1 MGNGSVCEEAGRSP
15 CLKETRA
22 RKKPGHAQ
30 NMIQQIISTSMVAIG
45 ILLLISALHPVLLIC
60 RLDREKRT
68 GWYILLILIYFFIFG
83 YATFCYFLSRTD
95 VTFGDFVVSLILFGG
110 SIFVVI
116 VVRLSRATIDNVK
129 RIAALERHNALHDDL
144 TGLPN
149 RTLLTE
155 RIKQLILYA
164 KRDLKPLAILV
175 MDLDRFK
182 EINDALG
189 HHYGDFLLQKVA
201 DRLQQVIRESDTLA
215 RMGGD
220 EFSVALK
227 NADKDKAKLVCQKIT
242 HAMQLPYIIE
252 GHCLNIG
259 ISIGIAIY
267 PQHGID
273 CDSLLQHA
281 DVAMYSAKSTESHY
295 ALYDA
300 SQDQFTLNRLM
311 LMADL
316 REAIRKGEHLSLH
329 FQPKIVIKNNRIHGV
344 EALLRWNHP
353 ELGLIPPDHFIPMAE
368 QGGVIRSLSKW
379 VLRAALKQRAAWRD
393 KGIDL
398 TVSVNLSIKDLQ
410 DLSIPLLVK
419 ELLLEFELEPSVLM
433 LEITETSMMLD
444 PDRTFEVISNLHALG
459 VQLSIDDFG
468 TGYSS
473 LAYLKQMPA
482 EEIKIDKSFVRN
494 MLKEEN
500 DEVKVRATI
509 DLAKNLGLEVIA
521 EGVESA
527 EILTRLKELDCDMA
541 QGYHICRPMPPE
553 KLEEWLRT
561 DPTYKILR

>member
-1 MGNGSVCEEAGRSP
+1 MILQLFSIFMVSV
-15 CLKETRA
+15 
-22 RKKPGHAQ
+22 
-30 NMIQQIISTSMVAIG
+30 G
-45 ILLLISALHPVLLIC
+45 IFLLMSALHPVLLIC
-60 RLDREKRT
+60 RFDKDKRA
-68 GWYILLILIYFFIFG
+68 GWYILLLLIHFFVLG
-83 YATFCYFLSRTD
+83 YATFCYFLARTEM
-95 VTFGDFVVSLILFGG
+95 TFGDFVVSLILFGG
-110 SIFVVI
+110 SVFVVI
-116 VVRLSRATIDNVK
+116 VVRLSRATIDSVK

-149 RTLLTE
+149 RTLLLE
-155 RIKQLILYA
+155 RIKQLILHA
-164 KRDLKPLAILV
+164 KRDLQPLAIMV

-201 DRLQQVIRESDTLA
+201 DRLQHIIRESDTLA
-215 RMGGD
+215 RLGGD
-220 EFSVALK
+220 EFSVAL
-227 NADKDKAKLVCQKIT
+227 NASDAEQAKLVSQKIT
-242 HAMQLPYIIE
+242 QSMQQPFMIE

-267 PQHGID
+267 PQHGTD

-281 DVAMYSAKSTESHY
+281 DVAMYSAKSTESHF
-295 ALYDA
+295 AVYDA
-300 SQDQFTLNRLM
+300 TQDQFTLNRLM
-311 LMADL
+311 LLADL
-316 REAIRKGEHLSLH
+316 REALRKEEHLSLH
-329 FQPKIVIKNNRIHGV
+329 FQPKIMIKTNRIHGV

-353 ELGLIPPDHFIPMAE
+353 ELGLIPPDHFIPLAE

-379 VLRAALKQRAAWRD
+379 VLRAALQQRSAWQA
-393 KGIDL
+393 KGLDL

-410 DLSIPLLVK
+410 DLSIPLLIK
-419 ELLLEFELEPSVLM
+419 ELLAEFQLPPSTLM

-473 LAYLKQMPA
+473 LAYLKQLPA

-500 DEVKVRATI
+500 DEVIVRATI
-509 DLAKNLGLEVIA
+509 DLAKNLGLGVIA

-527 EILTRLKELDCDMA
+527 EILDRLLELECDMA
-541 QGYHICRPMPPE
+541 QGYHICKPLPPE

-561 DPTYKILR
+561 SPYYRIEP

>member
-1 MGNGSVCEEAGRSP
+1 
-15 CLKETRA
+15 
-22 RKKPGHAQ
+22 
-30 NMIQQIISTSMVAIG
+30 MIQQIISIFMVAVG
-45 ILLLISALHPVLLIC
+45 VILLVSALQPVLLIC
-60 RLDREKRT
+60 RIDKENRT
-68 GWYILLILIYFFIFG
+68 GWYVLLVLIHFFIVG
-83 YATFCYFLSRTD
+83 YSTFCYFLSRTQI
-95 VTFGDFVVSLILFGG
+95 TFGDFVVALILLGG

-116 VVRLSRATIDNVK
+116 VVRLSRATIDNIQ

-149 RTLLTE
+149 RTLLLE
-155 RIKQLILYA
+155 RIKQAILHA
-164 KRDLKPLAILV
+164 KRDMQPLSIMV

-201 DRLQQVIRESDTLA
+201 ERLLHVIRESDTLA
-215 RMGGD
+215 RLGGD
-220 EFSVALK
+220 EFSVALEA
-227 NADKDKAKLVCQKIT
+227 ADADQAKLVAQKIT
-242 HAMQLPYIIE
+242 QSMQKPFMIE

-267 PQHGID
+267 PQNGID

-281 DVAMYSAKSTESHY
+281 DVAMYSAKSTESHF

-300 SQDQFTLNRLM
+300 AQDQFTLNRLM
-311 LMADL
+311 LLADL

-329 FQPKIVIKNNRIHGV
+329 FQPKIVISNNQIHGV

-353 ELGLIPPDHFIPMAE
+353 ELGLIPPDHFIPLAE

-379 VLRAALKQRAAWRD
+379 VLRSALKQRAEWRD
-393 KGIDL
+393 KNIDL

-410 DLSIPLLVK
+410 DLSIPLLIK
-419 ELLLEFELEPSVLM
+419 DLLLEFQLEPSVLM
-433 LEITETSMMLD
+433 LEITETSMMID

-473 LAYLKQMPA
+473 LAYLKQLPA

-500 DEVKVRATI
+500 DEVIVRATI

-527 EILTRLKELDCDMA
+527 EILTRLHELECNMA
-541 QGYHICRPMPPE
+541 QGYHICKPLPPE
-553 KLEEWLRT
+553 KLEEWLNNS
-561 DPTYKILR
+561 PYKTVTPPE